1 MFDLFGKKRI
11 AMLER
16 KLRDTRKQ
24 NTYFQNLNDE
34 LFIENRKLRSGLSK
48 SDQNVANVNSIAAII
63 DGMPSRNTHAADML
77 DPLNRLLDEVSDETE
92 IEPERA
98 SNVND

>member
-1 MFDLFGKKRI
+1 
-11 AMLER
+11 MLER

-48 SDQNVANVNSIAAII
+48 SDQNVANVNETAHEYKRAVDSIAAII
-63 DGMPSRNTHAADML
+63 DGIPSRNTHAADML
-77 DPLNRLLDEVSDETE
+77 DPLNRLLDEVSAETE
-92 IEPERA
+92 SETEDA
-98 SNVND
+98 TQ